1 MSEAV
6 RVLDYGVGN
15 LRSVVRGFEAAGASV
30 TLSTDLGDG
39 RLVLPGVGA
48 FAPAMNRLERHAEG
62 LSAHVRAG
70 RPLIGICLGMQLLF
84 SRSFE
89 HGQTEGLGIF
99 QGDVVAL
106 TNAATV
112 PNMGW
117 HQLQGLGNPYAYFAH
132 SFGVAS
138 CPDTVATIE
147 HGGCWVAAVRRGPV
161 LGLQFHPE
169 KSGRAGIRLLED
181 WLRW

>member
-1 MSEAV
+1 MSEV

-30 TLSTDLGDG
+30 TLSTELGDG
-39 RLVLPGVGA
+39 PLVLPGVGA
-48 FAPAMNRLERHAEG
+48 FAPAMERLERHAEG
-62 LSAHVRAG
+62 LRAHVRAG

-89 HGQTEGLGIF
+89 HGETEGLGVF
-99 QGDVVAL
+99 AGDVVAL
-106 TNAATV
+106 PDTAIV

-117 HQLQGLGNPYAYFAH
+117 HQLKGLGDPFVYFAH
-132 SFGVAS
+132 SFGVSRCA
-138 CPDTVATIE
+138 DAVATIE
-147 HGGCWVAAVRRGPV
+147 HGGSWVAAVRRGSV

-169 KSGRAGIRLLED
+169 KSGRAGIRILED

>member
-30 TLSTDLGDG
+30 TLSTEPGDG

-48 FAPAMNRLERHAEG
+48 FAPAMSRLRAHAEG
-62 LSAHVRAG
+62 LRAHVRAG

-89 HGQTEGLGIF
+89 HGETEGLGIF
-99 QGDVVAL
+99 EGDVVAL

-117 HQLQGLGNPYAYFAH
+117 HQLRGLGDPYAYFAH
-132 SFGVAS
+132 SFGVTS
-138 CPDTVATIE
+138 CPDAVATID
-147 HGGCWVAAVRRGPV
+147 HGGPWVAAVRRGSV
-161 LGLQFHPE
+161 WGFQFHPE